1 MGAFQSGFQMGG
13 NMAQQAIENAAR
25 EREFELRKA
34 AAEREAEK
42 FNWERTDR
50 AATDSALSSFNNL
63 VGGIDKPTQTQL
75 QGTYG
80 MNPTQITAAL
90 RDGGVHGLQAKL
102 ASYDVPDSSDLQSVP
117 AAGVQRFDSTQIK
130 PYQASPMDL
139 QNAQLGLAI
148 ASRNPAMIAA
158 ATEKLN
164 QLRGQDEIRNKIRAG
179 KELYD
184 NRESSPEALAAWQK
198 WAQPYTQMASGFNG
212 LAADFRVNPRTG
224 ALEMIP
230 YDGGKVAPLTFE
242 AAMPYVIKGEQL
254 LSQYSDPNAAIEALN
269 SMTEAERK
277 RVLEGTNQRL
287 GVADKLGASDR
298 DVFKNQTDRDYK
310 MGTLGLYE
318 RGLKGGSGGGAGGS
332 ASVKMTSIQ
341 TVDPTTNK
349 PVKIPVMTRISMGS
363 NGVPKLEAFTLDGK
377 PVTDNKMLSQLAS
390 GDYSVDNPQMAA
402 IDAQISRLT
411 QSMTGDN
418 FGATQSAIKQL
429 TGQKQLLGLQG
440 QITNA
445 SPQERIDLA
454 RGLLAQGA
462 KPEVLATIGLTPDE
476 VRQARKPAATP
487 GSEQAGLRVPKTLE
501 QGRADLEA
509 KAAATRQANQSKN
522 AQLRTQADSDLP
534 KIGTMS
540 LNEVRGLERK
550 YDSVLTRAERSA
562 ITKRRNELE

>member
-34 AAEREAEK
+34 AADREAKRFDLEMA
-42 FNWERTDR
+42 DR

-80 MNPTQITAAL
+80 MNPTQVTAAL
-90 RDGGVHGLQAKL
+90 RDGGVQGLQAKL
-102 ASYDVPDSSDLQSVP
+102 ASYDVLDSSDLQSVP
-117 AAGVQRFDSTQIK
+117 AVGVQRFDSTQIK

-148 ASRNPAMIAA
+148 ASRNPVMIAA

-164 QLRGQDEIRNKIRAG
+164 QLRGQDEIRNKIKAG

-198 WAQPYTQMASGFNG
+198 WAQPYTQMASGFTG

-287 GVADKLGASDR
+287 GVADKLGASAR

-310 MGTLGLYE
+310 MGQLGLYE
-318 RGLKGGSGGGAGGS
+318 RGLKGGSGGGGGGS

-363 NGVPKLEAFTLDGK
+363 NGVPKLEAFTLDGR

-390 GDYSVDNPQMAA
+390 GDYSVENPQMAA

-418 FGATQSAIKQL
+418 FDATQAAIKQL

-476 VRQARKPAATP
+476 VKQARKPAATP

-509 KAAATRQANQSKN
+509 KAAATRQDNQAKN
-522 AQLRTQADSDLP
+522 AQLRTQADSELP

-550 YDSVLTRAERSA
+550 YDSVLTRAERAA